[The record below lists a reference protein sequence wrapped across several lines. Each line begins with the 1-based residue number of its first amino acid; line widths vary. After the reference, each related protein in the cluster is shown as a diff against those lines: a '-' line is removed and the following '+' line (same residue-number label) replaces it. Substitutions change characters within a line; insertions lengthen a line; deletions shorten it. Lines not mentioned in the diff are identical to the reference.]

1 MRRSLTPALRVQVD
15 SRLVVSSATWAVLIF
30 LLALAPRLPGLS
42 LFLTSDEPDGI
53 YWAGSQFIEG
63 LLSGNLALT
72 YWHFY
77 PGVVMS
83 WAETLGLAGAWV
95 LARLSGGTT
104 ETLAQFVRR
113 PILELIL
120 AARLPYALL
129 TAGSVAGFYLIARR
143 LLGHW
148 AALLGALFIAFDP
161 FYLAHSRVAHG
172 DAPATVFMGLSALAF
187 FVYLQ
192 GTWPEREREEAGA
205 GRGVRNRRAW
215 LILSAVMGGLAALT
229 KTPGQFMALFVVIVG
244 VGDWVLRSWRARRLD
259 GKLIGR
265 WLVDL
270 ALWGGVA
277 VFVFVALWPAMWVD
291 PAGTLLRMIGESFG
305 KVEEGHLVFFMG
317 QSTLDP
323 GPWFYPYVIPFR
335 LTPITLVGA
344 LVSVPV
350 IAGGLATLAHSK
362 DDGGATPTFADSRYV
377 AAGLLWIFVVSL
389 LLFGNLS
396 PKKQDRYLL
405 PLFPM
410 LDMLAA
416 FAVVEIGKSANRQI
430 GESAN
435 RRIGKLANQHHALRF
450 TQYVLRSTPYA
461 VLIALLL
468 IHALP
473 IATAYPYYLAYFNPL
488 MGGLP
493 RAVKTTLVGWGEGM
507 EQVADY
513 LNQRP
518 DADDL
523 YVAAVPS
530 QTLLPYFRG
539 DGENFYTND
548 VGLRADYV
556 VLYISQVQRMAP
568 SPDIVRY
575 FQMQDP
581 EHVVTVRGVPFA
593 WIYRGPQLITADV
606 PPQATLANIGV
617 GDRLRLAG
625 YQISDLQPTASSL
638 DVTLV
643 WHALAALDK
652 DYTVSV
658 RLVASDG
665 ERLAQHDGWPAGGL
679 LPTSQWRPGD
689 YVRDSHSLALPPRL
703 EPGTYQ
709 VQVVVYH
716 AETGAALSEPLA
728 VSALTVEKGLP

>member
-1 MRRSLTPALRVQVD
+1 
-15 SRLVVSSATWAVLIF
+15 
-30 LLALAPRLPGLS
+30 
-42 LFLTSDEPDGI
+42 
-53 YWAGSQFIEG
+53 
-63 LLSGNLALT
+63 
-72 YWHFY
+72 
-77 PGVVMS
+77 
-83 WAETLGLAGAWV
+83 
-95 LARLSGGTT
+95 
-104 ETLAQFVRR
+104 
-113 PILELIL
+113 
-120 AARLPYALL
+120 
-129 TAGSVAGFYLIARR
+129 
-143 LLGHW
+143 
-148 AALLGALFIAFDP
+148 
-161 FYLAHSRVAHG
+161 
-172 DAPATVFMGLSALAF
+172 
-187 FVYLQ
+187 
-192 GTWPEREREEAGA
+192 
-205 GRGVRNRRAW
+205 
-215 LILSAVMGGLAALT
+215 
-229 KTPGQFMALFVVIVG
+229 
-244 VGDWVLRSWRARRLD
+244 
-259 GKLIGR
+259 
-265 WLVDL
+265 
-270 ALWGGVA
+270 
-277 VFVFVALWPAMWVD
+277 
-291 PAGTLLRMIGESFG
+291 MIGETFG

-377 AAGLLWIFVVSL
+377 AAGLLWFFVVSL
-389 LLFGNLS
+389 LLFGTLS

-416 FAVVEIGKSANRQI
+416 FAVVEIGRLGNQGIR
-430 GESAN
+430 ESAS
-435 RRIGKLANQHHALRF
+435 RTPALRAGASVTHHASRFIGSASFRMFYVLRF